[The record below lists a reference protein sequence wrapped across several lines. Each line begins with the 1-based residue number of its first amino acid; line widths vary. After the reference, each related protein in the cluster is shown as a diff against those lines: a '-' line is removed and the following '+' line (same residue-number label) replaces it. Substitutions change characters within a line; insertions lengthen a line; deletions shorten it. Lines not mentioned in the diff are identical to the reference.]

1 MFLPHFLKIWLAA
14 AVTVLPL
21 LITGCGELKDSES
34 VSSEDSA
41 PNELIQISVTSL
53 ARAER
58 PSNLSVKSRAGT
70 SDIGI
75 TTSGKATAADREATK
90 LSPEVSGWDT
100 ERLSALAY
108 KKLGQLGGSSEQADF
123 GGLLSNDFK
132 SSALVATN
140 FKESSL
146 PGGIRIH
153 EGSVFP
159 STEKTLEQELA
170 SLRSRVGGGSV
181 IRFKPVGVGQQSE
194 DGGRFTTKVLVEVV
208 GGHSNGAAAQVD
220 AVWQCSWLGTSSPKL
235 TRISVKSYREV
246 HSPGALFKDATLSA
260 FKNAPSFARQM
271 MHGIGYWSQRLT
283 RVDDMEIM
291 GHHGIAVG
299 DVNGDGLDDVY
310 ACDGGG
316 LPNRLYIQAPDGTVT
331 DQSAAA
337 QVDFLEASRSA
348 LIVDL
353 DNDGDQDL
361 VVATVA
367 LILFA
372 ENDGTGKF
380 TLRGGHSGSPGPYSM
395 AAADFDSD
403 GDLDVYVTGY
413 GKRRDSVSGAQG
425 FEASSPIP
433 YNDAKNGGR
442 NLLLANHGAFRFS
455 DVTGSVGLD
464 DNNTRWSFA
473 AAWEDYDQDGDV
485 DLYVVN
491 DFGRNNFYRNDG
503 GKFQDIAAELGV
515 EDMAAGMSASWGDHN
530 GDGKL
535 DLYVGNMF
543 SAAGKRVTYQR
554 KFDDSRSI
562 DDVAAMQRM
571 ARGNSLFQQGSEGAF
586 QDVSEVA
593 GVTMGRWAWSSG
605 FVDLNNDGREDL
617 VVANGYL
624 SNPGT
629 DDL

>member
-1 MFLPHFLKIWLAA
+1 
-14 AVTVLPL
+14 
-21 LITGCGELKDSES
+21 
-34 VSSEDSA
+34 
-41 PNELIQISVTSL
+41 
-53 ARAER
+53 
-58 PSNLSVKSRAGT
+58 
-70 SDIGI
+70 
-75 TTSGKATAADREATK
+75 
-90 LSPEVSGWDT
+90 
-100 ERLSALAY
+100 
-108 KKLGQLGGSSEQADF
+108 
-123 GGLLSNDFK
+123 
-132 SSALVATN
+132 
-140 FKESSL
+140 
-146 PGGIRIH
+146 
-153 EGSVFP
+153 
-159 STEKTLEQELA
+159 
-170 SLRSRVGGGSV
+170 
-181 IRFKPVGVGQQSE
+181 
-194 DGGRFTTKVLVEVV
+194 
-208 GGHSNGAAAQVD
+208 
-220 AVWQCSWLGTSSPKL
+220 
-235 TRISVKSYREV
+235 
-246 HSPGALFKDATLSA
+246 
-260 FKNAPSFARQM
+260 

-316 LPNRLYIQAPDGTVT
+316 LPNRLYIQSPDGTVT

-380 TLRGGHSGSPGPYSM
+380 TLRGGHSGSSGPYSM

-464 DNNTRWSFA
+464 ENNTRWSFA

-624 SNPGT
+624 SNPGA